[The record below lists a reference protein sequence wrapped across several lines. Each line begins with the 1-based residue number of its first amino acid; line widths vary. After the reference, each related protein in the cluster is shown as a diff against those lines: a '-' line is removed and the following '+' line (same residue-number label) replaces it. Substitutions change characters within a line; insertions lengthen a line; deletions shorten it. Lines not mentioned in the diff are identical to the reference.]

1 MQRVRWIS
9 GRDYVGHE
17 FKCTAFFQ
25 FPACK
30 FACESVR
37 AQKSA
42 VMNVC
47 AGDDATS
54 LII

>member
-9 GRDYVGHE
+9 GRDDVGHE

-30 FACESVR
+30 FAFESVR

-42 VMNVC
+42 VMNGC
-47 AGDDATS
+47 SGADAMS